1 MVNSSPPHQSE
12 YIYHYWNWNAR
23 FEMQSFFIS
32 FFVNTV
38 VISYFSLA
46 LKSKFKVITN
56 CHQKKLTNLR
66 EQQERKISK
75 SMTTYV
81 KNTVHNFSSYQL
93 TTEEYTALSNGLDRH
108 IPCKFS
114 SNSTYWVWTVS
125 SKYFKRYIT
134 DTREWF
140 MMFENQAL
148 QVP

>member
-1 MVNSSPPHQSE
+1 
-12 YIYHYWNWNAR
+12 
-23 FEMQSFFIS
+23 MQSFFIS

-93 TTEEYTALSNGLDRH
+93 TTEEYTALSYGLDRH

-114 SNSTYWVWTVS
+114 SNRIRT
-125 SKYFKRYIT
+125 
-134 DTREWF
+134 E
-140 MMFENQAL
+140 FEQFYQSIL
-148 QVP
+148 KDISQIPESDL